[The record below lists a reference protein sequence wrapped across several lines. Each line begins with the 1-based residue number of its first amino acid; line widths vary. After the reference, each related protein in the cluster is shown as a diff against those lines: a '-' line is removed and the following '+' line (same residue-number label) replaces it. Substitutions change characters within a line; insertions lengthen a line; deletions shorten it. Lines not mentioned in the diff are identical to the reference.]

1 MALINSSDHYPFDDQ
16 YKKVKK
22 IISEIHAISPPSL
35 TPLLK
40 IIDFQHVPKG
50 CFIQKGKS
58 DPNEYFILEGIVRTY
73 VLGPE
78 GNEVSLSFFQPGSI
92 LSPYKTRTVNG
103 LSTVFAQAI
112 SPTKL
117 GVIDAEKFYHLQA
130 NNQEIRFF
138 AIKVLERELMLK
150 TEKEMVMATLT
161 ATERLLQFRQKF
173 PGLENQIPHGYIASY
188 LGITHVSFSR
198 LRASVG
204 RQNGS
209 KQILSNDNRIVR

>member
-1 MALINSSDHYPFDDQ
+1 MAYIHSLDHPSLPDQ
-16 YKKVKK
+16 YKRVKK
-22 IISEIHAISPPSL
+22 IIGGIHVLSPRSL
-35 TPLLK
+35 SPLLK

-58 DPNEYFILEGIVRTY
+58 APNEYFILDGIVRTY

-78 GNEVSLSFFQPGSI
+78 GKEVSLSFFQADSI
-92 LSPYKTRTVNG
+92 LSPYKTRTANS
-103 LSTVFAQAI
+103 LSTIFAQAI

-117 GVIDAEKFYHLQA
+117 AVIDAEKFYHLQA
-130 NNQEIRFF
+130 NNQEVRSF

-150 TEKEMVMATLT
+150 TEKEMAMATLT

-173 PGLENQIPHGYIASY
+173 PGLENQVPHSYIASY

-209 KQILSNDNRIVR
+209 EQILSNDNRIVR